1 VLTGCRVEA
10 DGDRTIGG
18 CKVTMLVEAVD
29 VDEPWYARLPSPQ
42 VIYLGCLLWIPAPFA
57 VQRGLAW
64 ASAASL
70 FGGSRPSP
78 RVYDGEP

>member
-42 VIYLGCLLWIPAPFA
+42 VIYLGCLL
-57 VQRGLAW
+57 
-64 ASAASL
+64 
-70 FGGSRPSP
+70 
-78 RVYDGEP
+78 